1 MLQMTQVIS
10 TLLAHGGG
18 DDGAL
23 FLLAFVPV
31 GIILLGFRKKN
42 ATNTASPK
50 QINPAMFQASNKAA
64 TEAAMSGIRNGNAS
78 LTIMII

>member
-31 GIILLGFRKKN
+31 GIILLVGFVIVLR
-42 ATNTASPK
+42 PVV
-50 QINPAMFQASNKAA
+50 
-64 TEAAMSGIRNGNAS
+64 SGTVQREEQEDDEPQ
-78 LTIMII
+78 

>member
-31 GIILLGFRKKN
+31 GIILLVGFVIVLRPVVSS
-42 ATNTASPK
+42 TAQREDQEDDEP
-50 QINPAMFQASNKAA
+50 Q
-64 TEAAMSGIRNGNAS
+64 
-78 LTIMII
+78 